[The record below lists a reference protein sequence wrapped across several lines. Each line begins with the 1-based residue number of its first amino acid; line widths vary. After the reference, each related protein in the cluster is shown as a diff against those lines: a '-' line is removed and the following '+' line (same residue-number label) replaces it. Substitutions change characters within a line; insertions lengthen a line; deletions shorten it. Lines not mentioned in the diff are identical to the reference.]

1 MCDVY
6 LVGRMTPQKS
16 LKLYTN
22 TKCYIYLFIAK
33 EKPELYF
40 LLTENTSKARLRLE
54 QCQDVSPAG
63 SSLPLY
69 FPSLGMKAWKST
81 EVGAPVPFA
90 AVQVT
95 RHLCGSRLC
104 SPQSCLLL
112 LALVLCAT
120 QSLKCQ

>member
-1 MCDVY
+1 M
-6 LVGRMTPQKS
+6 
-16 LKLYTN
+16 
-22 TKCYIYLFIAK
+22 
-33 EKPELYF
+33 
-40 LLTENTSKARLRLE
+40 TENTSKARLRLE
-54 QCQDVSPAG
+54 QCQDVPSPAG

-95 RHLCGSRLC
+95 KHKVEAAFAARKDA
-104 SPQSCLLL
+104 LLL
-112 LALVLCAT
+112 LALVLCVT